1 MARRPDA
8 RPPGGRVPKGP
19 GRGGSDPRRGAG
31 APAHDPRS
39 GAEPRGAASPA
50 GPVRA
55 DRIAGDPAFVLL
67 GECGRAHG
75 LRGEV
80 RLKSYTADPAAIG
93 SYGPLT
99 GADGRRVEILSLR
112 PAAGAHDILIARIAG
127 VAGRDDAESL
137 NRLALYVARERL
149 GAPEDED
156 EFFTADLVGLA
167 VVDRAGNPVGTVKAV
182 PNYGGGDLLEI
193 APASGGSPALLPFT
207 KAFVPEIDV
216 AGRRVVVEPP
226 EDLFAPAAP
235 RDPDAP

>member
-19 GRGGSDPRRGAG
+19 GRGGPDQRRGAG
-31 APAHDPRS
+31 APAPQRSITAPARTETGIATDP
-39 GAEPRGAASPA
+39 G
-50 GPVRA
+50 
-55 DRIAGDPAFVLL
+55 FVLL
-67 GECGRAHG
+67 GEFGRAHG
-75 LRGEV
+75 LAGEV
-80 RLKSYTADPAAIG
+80 RLKSYTADPTAIG

-99 GADGRRVEILSLR
+99 GADGRAVEIASLR
-112 PAAGAHDILIARIAG
+112 PAAGAPDMLIACVAG
-127 VAGRDDAESL
+127 VSGRTGAEGL

-156 EFFTADLVGLA
+156 EFFAADLVGMA
-167 VVDRAGNPVGTVKAV
+167 VVDRAGSLVGTVRAV

-216 AGRRVVVEPP
+216 AARRVIVDPP

-235 RDPDAP
+235 RDPDEG